1 MQLYITRIYADTTS
15 IQDIYDEIESRHL
28 GVIDKIVYSVVMAKN
43 GYADAYIYF
52 KEWYGV
58 PEECESVKEG
68 EFISFMPDATKEF
81 VRQIESNRTDEFV
94 PFSKS
99 RLLSSSI
106 LPSISPRTS
115 ASLTKLQVNTDTWLV
130 KNITETA
137 YTLNFRGNRK
147 FRELV
152 IHEIP
157 GNGKIVAK
165 DIAPIFRCF
174 GVVKNIDIV
183 WTSKNK
189 NPTEILKNGINAQG
203 YVYFESMTD
212 DLTMIKFLEDM
223 DAFGVGTIMY
233 KKDREM
239 LSLIVYD
246 TIYDYIRDTCLY
258 PYGEDKY
265 YIDEDADPYIY
276 NGVAGHHIDKAKI
289 RVRTPNDLYNPYF
302 NWGFNLNNSLKST
315 DCASGWAWSSKIL
328 EEELL
333 PFSGVHIGK
342 FCDTQGFIRME
353 HESQKRKEHV
363 WVQVKC

>member
-1 MQLYITRIYADTTS
+1 MQLCITRIYADTTS

-28 GVIDKIVYSVVMAKN
+28 GIVDKIVYSVVMAKN

-58 PEECESVKEG
+58 PEECDSVKEG
-68 EFISFMPDATKEF
+68 EFISFMPDSTKEF

-94 PFSKS
+94 PFIKSK
-99 RLLSSSI
+99 LLPSSI
-106 LPSISPRTS
+106 LPPIPPRTS
-115 ASLTKLQVNTDTWLV
+115 VSLKKSRMNTDTWLV

-137 YTLNFRGNRK
+137 YTLNFRGNRE

-152 IHEIP
+152 IHKIP
-157 GNGKIVAK
+157 GKIMEK
-165 DIAPIFRCF
+165 DIAPMFKCF

-183 WTSKNK
+183 WTRKNT
-189 NPTEILKNGINAQG
+189 NPAEILKNGINTQA

-212 DLTMIKFLEDM
+212 DLIMIKFLEDM
-223 DAFGVGTIMY
+223 DAFGVATIMY
-233 KKDREM
+233 KKDGE
-239 LSLIVYD
+239 LLPLIVYD
-246 TIYDYIRDTCLY
+246 AIYDYIRDTCLY

-265 YIDEDADPYIY
+265 YIDEDAYPYIY

-289 RVRTPNDLYNPYF
+289 KVRTPNDLYNPYF

-315 DCASGWAWSSKIL
+315 DWGSGWAWSSKVL

-353 HESQKRKEHV
+353 HESQKRKERV
-363 WVQVKC
+363 WVQLER